1 MLMVSNDFE
10 GHANSTVQ
18 ALYLERE
25 AGVELQL
32 ECQKSGQGTPRAN
45 RRGVK
50 YVKTQCRR

>member
-1 MLMVSNDFE
+1 MVMVSNDFE

-18 ALYLERE
+18 ALYLDRE